1 MDIRLHDIILSNSVH
16 IIITFHNCLVRYV
29 GARNSH
35 PVCQV
40 FLYGLFMSHAHYLPQ
55 EPQTVRHSFSR
66 REACGCFG
74 SLVTRS
80 LLKVR
85 VYRLISSTI
94 FHSRDFTCDLSV
106 PCRFVGGKGRRKKCV
121 RRSWSRQDF
130 FFGENHERLSFWRES
145 NASNNLKESQRYWR
159 CLGELGERRDT

>member
-85 VYRLISSTI
+85 VYRLSHRRYSIRAI
-94 FHSRDFTCDLSV
+94 LRV
-106 PCRFVGGKGRRKKCV
+106 IYRFLADSFEARGGGKSVFVVRGRAKIFFSVKIT
-121 RRSWSRQDF
+121 SDSR
-130 FFGENHERLSFWRES
+130 FGANRTLRI
-145 NASNNLKESQRYWR
+145 
-159 CLGELGERRDT
+159 T